1 MRELSL
7 FSGAGGGLLASK
19 YLLGWRTI
27 GYVEWNEYCQKIIR
41 QRIKD
46 GLLDEAPIFGDIR
59 TFISEGY
66 AEKYRG
72 LVDVVSGGFPC
83 QPFSVAGKKK
93 AGADERNM
101 WPSTC
106 QVIDIV
112 KPSYAFLENV
122 TGLVSCGYIGDILS
136 DLAQIGYDAKWCCL
150 SASDCQAPHKR
161 ERWWIFLEDT
171 RCELWDRGKF
181 KRKDGVENKKQD
193 ADIYK
198 RPSGTLEIPNPSGK
212 RLEGHRE
219 KPIRIQKKH
228 ADLGKQSWWESEP
241 GVGRVANGVAH
252 RVDRLKAIGNGQVP
266 IVAATAWNILS
277 NA

>member
-27 GYVEWNEYCQKIIR
+27 GYVEWNEYCQKVIR

-66 AEKYRG
+66 AERYRG
-72 LVDVVSGGFPC
+72 VVDVVSGGFPC

-106 QVIDIV
+106 EVINIV
-112 KPSYAFLENV
+112 RPPRVFLENNP
-122 TGLVSCGYIGDILS
+122 GIVSSGYIGVVLKNLS
-136 DLAQIGYDAKWCCL
+136 EIRYDARWQDL
-150 SASDCQAPHKR
+150 SAEEVGAEHKR
-161 ERWWIFLEDT
+161 EREWIVAYPMHE
-171 RCELWDRGKF
+171 
-181 KRKDGVENKKQD
+181 
-193 ADIYK
+193 
-198 RPSGTLEIPNPSGK
+198 
-212 RLEGHRE
+212 RLERGHNFE
-219 KPIRIQKKH
+219 KKRHQKTTSGPIQTLVQSVTWPDVSDPH
-228 ADLGKQSWWESEP
+228 AYGSNDGLAY
-241 GVGRVANGVAH
+241 RVE
-252 RVDRLKAIGNGQVP
+252 RTQAIGNGQVP
-266 IVAATAWNILS
+266 IVAATAWDILS